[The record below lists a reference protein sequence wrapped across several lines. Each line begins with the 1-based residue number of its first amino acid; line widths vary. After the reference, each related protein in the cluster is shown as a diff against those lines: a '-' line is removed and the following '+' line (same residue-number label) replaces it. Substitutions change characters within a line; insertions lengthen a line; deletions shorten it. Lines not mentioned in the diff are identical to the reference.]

1 MIEDRH
7 YRMPRVLKDE
17 DDLNPS
23 NPSVGATFQEIADI
37 RFSRRTALK
46 GLLATSALTAVGA
59 ALAPVEKARAAAGE
73 STLKFT
79 EVPHGYD
86 AEFHVAEGYEAQV
99 LLRWGDKVLADAPE
113 FAPGKLTAEA
123 QSKQFGYNCDFIGY
137 LPLPAGSDSSE
148 NGLLFVNHEYTNP
161 HLMFPGF
168 VDAKAAAAGTTAEST
183 AIEMEAH
190 GGSIVEVKKE
200 GGGWKAV
207 DGSKYNRRITL
218 NTEME
223 VGGPAAG
230 HERMKTSA
238 DATGKKVLGMIN
250 NCAGGWTPWG
260 TILTGEENFHQYFGG
275 DPAGTAEATNHKRY
289 GIKGEPSY
297 PWGKFVE
304 RFDVTREPNEPNRF
318 GWIVEVN
325 PYDPDQVPVK
335 RTALGRFKHEGATT
349 VINPD
354 GRIVA
359 YTGDDERFEYVYK
372 YVSNGTFDPAA
383 GLANSALLDDG
394 TLYVARFAADG
405 SVEWLPLVQGQGE
418 LTEANGFKSQADVLI
433 EARRAADLLGA
444 TKMDRPEDI
453 ETSPKTGRVYIAL
466 TKNDKRKP
474 EQVDAA
480 NARPDNKW
488 GHIVE
493 LTPPDKDGKPDHSA
507 ARFAWDIFIQAGN
520 PKDAAQGAKYGG
532 DVSDS
537 GWFANPDN
545 FAFDPQGR
553 IWIATDGLPD
563 HGVHDGVWAADV
575 DGTGRAIT
583 KHFLGCPRGA
593 ELCGPAFTPDGQ
605 TLFVSV
611 QHPGEEDESN
621 FDKPTTR
628 WPDFADGVPPRPS
641 VVAIVKK
648 GGGEIGS

>member
-1 MIEDRH
+1 MTEDRH

-23 NPSVGATFQEIADI
+23 NPTSGATFQDIATI
-37 RFSRRTALK
+37 RFSRRAALK
-46 GLLATSALTAVGA
+46 GLLATSALTAVGSAVAPLREAKA
-59 ALAPVEKARAAAGE
+59 ASP
-73 STLKFT
+73 STLTFS
-79 EVPHGYD
+79 EIPHGYD
-86 AEFHVAEGYEAQV
+86 AEFHVADGYDAQI

-113 FAPGKLTAEA
+113 FSPGKLTADA
-123 QSKQFGYNCDFIGY
+123 QAKQFGYNCDFIGY
-137 LPLPAGSDSSE
+137 MPLPAGSDSSE
-148 NGLLFVNHEYTNP
+148 NGLLFINHEYTIP

-168 VDAKAAAAGTTAEST
+168 ADDKAALEGTTADST
-183 AIEMEAH
+183 AIELEAH
-190 GGSIVEVKKE
+190 GGTVVEVKKE
-200 GGGWKAV
+200 AGAWKVV

-230 HERMKTSA
+230 HDRMKTSA
-238 DATGKKVLGMIN
+238 DPSGKKVLGMIN

-260 TILTGEENFHQYFGG
+260 TFLTGEENFHQYFGG

-297 PWGKFVE
+297 PWGKFVD
-304 RFDVTREPNEPNRF
+304 RFDVTKEPNEPNRF

-325 PYDPDQVPVK
+325 PYEPDQPPVK
-335 RTALGRFKHEGATT
+335 RTALGRFKHEGAQA
-349 VINPD
+349 VVSAD
-354 GRIVA
+354 GRVVA

-383 GLANSALLDDG
+383 GVANSALLDDG
-394 TLYVARFAADG
+394 VLHVAKFSDDG
-405 SVEWLPLVQGQGE
+405 NVEWLPLVHGQGE

-433 EARRAADLLGA
+433 EARRAADLLAA

-453 ETSPKTGRVYIAL
+453 EVDPKTGKVYVCL
-466 TKNDKRKP
+466 TKNDKRKA
-474 EQVDAA
+474 EQVDAV
-480 NARPDNKW
+480 NARAENKW

-493 LTPPDKDGKPDHSA
+493 LTPPVKDGKADHA
-507 ARFAWDIFIQAGN
+507 ATKFAWDIFIQAGN

-532 DVSDS
+532 EISES
-537 GWFANPDN
+537 GWFACPDN
-545 FAFDPQGR
+545 VAFDPKGR
-553 IWIATDGLPD
+553 IWIATDGFPD
-563 HGVHDGVWAADV
+563 FGIHDGVWAADL
-575 DGTGRAIT
+575 DGAGRGIT

-593 ELCGPAFTPDGQ
+593 ELCGPVFTPDGQ

-611 QHPGEEDESN
+611 QHPAEEDESS

-641 VVAIVKK
+641 VLAIVKK

>member
-7 YRMPRVLKDE
+7 YRIPRVLKDE

-23 NPSVGATFQEIADI
+23 NHTSGATFQDIASI
-37 RFSRRTALK
+37 RFSRRAALK

-59 ALAPVEKARAAAGE
+59 AVGPLREAKAAAGP
-73 STLKFT
+73 STLQFA
-79 EVPHGYD
+79 EIPHGYD
-86 AEFHVAEGYEAQV
+86 AEFHVAEGYEAQI
-99 LLRWGDKVLADAPE
+99 LLRWGDKVLAGAPE
-113 FAPGKLTAEA
+113 FAPGKLTAEGQA
-123 QSKQFGYNCDFIGY
+123 QQFGYNCDFIGY
-137 LPLPAGSDSSE
+137 LPLPAGSDNSE

-161 HLMFPGF
+161 HMMFPGF
-168 VDAKAAAAGTTAEST
+168 ADAKAAAAGTTAETT
-183 AIEMEAH
+183 AIELEAH
-190 GGSIVEVKKE
+190 GGSVVEVKKE
-200 GGGWKAV
+200 DGAWKVV

-223 VGGPAAG
+223 VGGPVAG
-230 HERMKTSA
+230 HDRLKTSA
-238 DATGKKVLGMIN
+238 DSSGKKVLGMIN

-275 DPAGTAEATNHKRY
+275 DPSGTAEATNHKRY
-289 GIKGEPSY
+289 GLKGEPSY
-297 PWGKFVE
+297 PWGKFVD
-304 RFDVTREPNEPNRF
+304 RFDVTKEPNEPNRF

-325 PYDPDQVPVK
+325 PYEPDQPPVK
-335 RTALGRFKHEGATT
+335 RTALGRFKHEGAQA
-349 VINPD
+349 VVSAD
-354 GRIVA
+354 GRVVA

-383 GLANSALLDDG
+383 GFANSALLDDG
-394 TLYVARFAADG
+394 ILHVAKFADDG
-405 SVEWLPLVQGQGE
+405 NVEWLPLVHGQGE

-433 EARRAADLLGA
+433 EARRAADLLKA
-444 TKMDRPEDI
+444 TKMDRPEDV
-453 ETSPKTGRVYIAL
+453 EVDPKSGKVYVVL
-466 TKNDKRKP
+466 TKNDKRKAD
-474 EQVDAA
+474 QVDAV
-480 NARPDNKW
+480 NARAENKW

-493 LTPPDKDGKPDHSA
+493 LTPPAKDGKVDHA
-507 ARFAWDIFIQAGN
+507 ATKFAWDIFLQAGD

-532 DVSDS
+532 EVSES

-545 FAFDPQGR
+545 IAFDPQGR
-553 IWIATDGLPD
+553 IWISTDGFTD
-563 HGVHDGVWAADV
+563 FGVHDGVWAADT
-575 DGTGRAIT
+575 DGGGRAIT
-583 KHFLGCPRGA
+583 KHFVGCPRGA
-593 ELCGPAFTPDGQ
+593 EMCGPVFTPDGQ

-621 FDKPTTR
+621 FDNPTTR